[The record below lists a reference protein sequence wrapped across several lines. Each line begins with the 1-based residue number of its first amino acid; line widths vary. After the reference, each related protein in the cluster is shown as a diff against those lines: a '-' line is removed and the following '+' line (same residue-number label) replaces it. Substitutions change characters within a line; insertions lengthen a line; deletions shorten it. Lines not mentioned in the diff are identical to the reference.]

1 MRTAI
6 VLALTA
12 MLFGMPRTTAAGQ
25 ANTGCDRE
33 CLRGFLTRY
42 LDALAAHSPGE
53 LPASPKVRFTE
64 DTEEIKL
71 GEGLW
76 KTAGKRTPYRLDIV
90 DVRQG
95 VAGTQTIIEENG
107 AKIMLLVRLKV
118 EGRQITE
125 VETQVTRSAADGA
138 IFEPDAIKTP
148 SQAVTMTPER
158 AKLNSRADAIRIA
171 EGYPAGLKAGSFVK
185 ADTQFAP
192 EAYRFENGRMMASPT
207 CTSSPGCNNIK
218 TQKIPPL
225 PAITHRVAAV
235 DEEQGLVW
243 IRMGFGP
250 NSLFGANANKSLIVW
265 EVFKVYGNQIHAVE
279 AFMRVM
285 PQNKPSGWDSK

>member
-1 MRTAI
+1 MRTAA

-12 MLFGMPRTTAAGQ
+12 MLFGMPRPTAGGQ
-25 ANTGCDRE
+25 TNTPCDRE

-42 LDALAAHSPGE
+42 LDALAAHSPGQ
-53 LPASPKVRFTE
+53 LPVSPKVRFTE
-64 DTEEIKL
+64 DTEELKL

-76 KTAGKRTPYRLDIV
+76 KTAGSRTPYRLDIV

-107 AKIMLLVRLKV
+107 RKVMLLLRLKV
-118 EGRQITE
+118 EGKLITE

-138 IFEPDAIKTP
+138 IFDVDGLITP

-158 AKLNSRADAIRIA
+158 SQLNSRADAIKIA

-185 ADTQFAP
+185 ADTQFGP
-192 EAYRFENGRMMASPT
+192 GAYRFENGRLMAGPT
-207 CTSSPGCNNIK
+207 CTSSPGCNSIK
-218 TQKIPPL
+218 TQQIPTL
-225 PAITHRVAAV
+225 AAITHRVVAV

-243 IRMGFGP
+243 IRMDFGP

-279 AFMRVM
+279 AFMRIM
-285 PQNKPSGWDSK
+285 PQNKPSGWD